1 MEIFLDYPLTNRNI
15 LLKYILVQLE
25 IPTVGAQ

>member
-1 MEIFLDYPLTNRNI
+1 MEIFFDYPLTNRNI
-15 LLKYILVQLE
+15 LLEYLLVQLE